1 MDPTPAPPDPP
12 SASPPPQAPAR
23 RGPGRLSWLLVVALP
38 LLAVAALVGAVVAAL
53 TTPAGTAWLLR
64 AVPRLTVVEPQGP
77 LLGDFSARR
86 VHLDLSGA
94 GRPDDGVTIDGLAWR
109 GLSWT
114 AAAPGHWLSLHV
126 AQLEMERLSL
136 RLPPGERREP
146 APPPSDLGSPL
157 HLALQA
163 LRIGEL
169 SFGGAMPAV
178 RDLAATLELGAD
190 GGRTHRLEAL
200 SLRWDRLTLQGRA
213 EVGTAAPLDARVVLD
228 LAGDLPE
235 GPTVAGTWRAR
246 VEAEGPLARLPVN
259 ASLSAAGQS
268 LQAQATLTPFAR
280 LPLDRLE
287 AQFEALDL
295 AALASAAPHTALSG
309 QVQAQLGMAQ
319 AGAADGVVDVRLRN
333 ARADRWD
340 AGRLPLRSL
349 VLQARSTGLTPQ
361 EGVVVEHF
369 EAVLGSS
376 IREAGRVRG
385 DGRWAPS
392 GWRGRLQGTQLEPA
406 AVDARLPA
414 MRLSGPVELASGGA
428 GQPVEVRARLEGHLP
443 GARGARVPVALSLNG
458 EFSGRR
464 SLVREFTARA
474 GVARADL
481 QAEFDSPPGRAV
493 QARLQA
499 SWQDIDPLTW
509 WPGLAGAAGAAR
521 EHRLS
526 GQAQARLTLPPQ
538 AKRETVLAW
547 VGRWQG
553 RAEARLHDSLLAG
566 QPLQGELRW
575 QAERTGSP
583 ARTEGRLLLAGNRL
597 DWQGGLPG
605 GRPGEAGEA
614 LALSLDAPAL
624 ERLVPVLQA
633 WRPEVRLEGAVR
645 LDTRVRW
652 GAAAQPQRLD
662 GRLQGR
668 ALRWNDWRL
677 QAAEGRWDLSLAA
690 EAAQQLELRLEGLQ
704 QRDRRIDTTTLRLDG
719 SLREHHLRVDGRSN
733 LALPWAAPTGGP
745 DGAGAAG
752 NTRPVQ
758 LQLQVSGRTD
768 VATGRGLGADLFQGW
783 QGRLQRLVLGP
794 AQTGQSP
801 WLEVDDVALQWEH
814 RAGQPVR
821 LSLGAG
827 QARLRAGRQHATL
840 RWDEL
845 LYQAA
850 QAGRPAVL
858 QAHAWLDP
866 LPIAPLLREFQPGF
880 GWTGDLELGA
890 SLRLRS
896 APSFQADLEI
906 ARVRGDLRVEEAGGL
921 VERLDL
927 TELRLALQ
935 ARDGRWRFTQAMAGA
950 NLGRLS
956 GEQTVLA
963 GPQAWW
969 PPPDAALRGRLQ
981 ADVDNLGAWAAWV
994 PAGWRLGG
1002 QMQLRADLGG
1012 RLGAPE
1018 YTGEVRARSVEAR
1031 NLLQGIHL
1039 RDGELHL
1046 VMRGATARIETLR
1059 ARGGEGEVQLTGG
1072 AQFGERAR
1080 AELQLRAERFT
1091 VLGRVDRRVVVSG
1104 GGRVILEADRLQ
1116 ADGDFRIDEGLID
1129 ISRSDAPA
1137 LSDDVVVRR
1146 TEVRE
1151 DEALRRVPARRRAV
1165 ALNLRLDAGERLRLR
1180 GRGLDT
1186 RLAGALRL
1194 TTPAGR
1200 PALHGD
1206 IRAVDGT
1213 YAAYGQ
1219 KLTIEKGVISFVG
1232 TPDNPRLD
1240 IEATRPNTDI
1250 RVGVAITGTAENP
1263 RVRLFSEPEM
1273 SETDK
1278 LSWLVLGRGSGQLA
1292 RAEAALLQRAVLAL
1306 VSGEGDSPAGD
1317 LTRVI
1322 GLDELSVRQEDSA
1335 GVAETIVS
1343 VGKQLSRRWYVGYER
1358 SLNATS
1364 GNWQL
1369 IYRIAQRFTVRAQ
1382 AGVEE
1387 NALDFIWTWRW

>member
-1 MDPTPAPPDPP
+1 MDPTPAPPD
-12 SASPPPQAPAR
+12 SPAPQAPAR
-23 RGPGRLSWLLVVALP
+23 RRPGRLSWLLVVALP

-53 TTPAGTAWLLR
+53 TTPAGTALLLR
-64 AVPRLTVVEPQGP
+64 GVPGLTVVEPQGP

-86 VHLDLSGA
+86 VHLDLSSP

-126 AQLEMERLSL
+126 ARLEMERLSL

-146 APPPSDLGSPL
+146 APPPSELGLPL

-169 SFGGAMPAV
+169 SFGEATPAV
-178 RDLAATLELGAD
+178 RELTAALELGAD
-190 GGRTHRLEAL
+190 QGRTHRVDAL
-200 SLRWDRLTLQGRA
+200 SLRWDRLTLHGRA
-213 EVGTAAPLDARVVLD
+213 KVGTAAPLDVRALLD
-228 LAGDLPE
+228 LAGALPE
-235 GPTVAGTWRAR
+235 GPAVAGTWRAR
-246 VEAEGPLARLPVN
+246 VEADGPLARLPVS

-287 AQFEALDL
+287 ARFEALDL
-295 AALASAAPHTALSG
+295 AALASAAPRTALSG
-309 QVQAQLGMAQ
+309 QVQAQLGTAQ
-319 AGAADGVVDVRLRN
+319 AAGGVVDVRLRN

-349 VLQARSTGLTPQ
+349 VLQARSTSLTPQ

-369 EAVLGSS
+369 EAVLGSTA
-376 IREAGRVRG
+376 REGGRVRG
-385 DGRWAPS
+385 EGRWAPS
-392 GWRGRLQGTQLEPA
+392 GWQGRLQLMQLEPA

-428 GQPVEVRARLEGHLP
+428 GRPVDVRARLEGSLP
-443 GARGARVPVALSLNG
+443 GSRGGRSPVALSLDG

-474 GVARADL
+474 GSARAEL
-481 QAEFDSPPGRAV
+481 QAELDTPPGQAM
-493 QARLQA
+493 QARWQA
-499 SWQDIDPLTW
+499 QWQDIDPLTW
-509 WPGLAGAAGAAR
+509 WPGLAGAAGGPQ

-526 GQAQARLTLPPQ
+526 GQAQAGLTLPPR
-538 AKRETVLAW
+538 AERETVLAW
-547 VGRWQG
+547 AGRWRG
-553 RAEARLHDSLLAG
+553 RAEVRLHDSLLAG

-575 QAERTGSP
+575 QAERAGSP
-583 ARTEGRLLLAGNRL
+583 ARIEGQLLLGGNRL

-605 GRPGEAGEA
+605 GRPGDTVEA

-624 ERLVPVLQA
+624 ERLAPVLQA
-633 WRPEVRLEGAVR
+633 WQPQARLEGAVR

-652 GAAAQPQRLD
+652 GPAAWPQRLD

-677 QAAEGRWDLSLAA
+677 QAAEGRWDLSPAP

-704 QRDRRIDTTTLRLDG
+704 QRDRRIDTTTLRLEG
-719 SLREHHLRVDGRSN
+719 SVREHHLRVDGRSN
-733 LALPWAAPTGGP
+733 LILPWAPPAGGP

-752 NTRPVQ
+752 DARPVQ
-758 LQLQVSGRTD
+758 LQLHVSGRTD
-768 VATGRGLGADLFQGW
+768 VSAGGGLGADLLQGW

-814 RAGQPVR
+814 PAGQPVR
-821 LSLGAG
+821 LSVGAG
-827 QARLRAGRQHATL
+827 QARLRAGRQRATL
-840 RWDEL
+840 RWDEV

-866 LPIAPLLREFQPGF
+866 LPVAPLLREFQPGF

-956 GEQTVLA
+956 GEQTVQA
-963 GPQAWW
+963 NPQDWW
-969 PPPDAALRGRLQ
+969 PSPDAALRGRLQ

-1018 YTGEVRARSVEAR
+1018 YTGEVRAQAVEAR

-1059 ARGGEGEVQLTGG
+1059 ARSGEGEVQLTGG

-1104 GGRVILEADRLQ
+1104 SGRVILEADRLQ

-1146 TEVRE
+1146 TQVRE
-1151 DEALRRVPARRRAV
+1151 DEELRRVPARRRAV

-1206 IRAVDGT
+1206 IRAVEGT

-1343 VGKQLSRRWYVGYER
+1343 VGKQISRRWYVGYER